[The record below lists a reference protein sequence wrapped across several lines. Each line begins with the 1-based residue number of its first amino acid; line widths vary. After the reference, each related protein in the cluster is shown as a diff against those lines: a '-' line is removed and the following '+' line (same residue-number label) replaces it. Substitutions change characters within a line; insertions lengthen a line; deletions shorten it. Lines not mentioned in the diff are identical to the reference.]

1 MYRLLRAELISAVS
15 HRVLVRRRSLGALRR
30 MPPVERLGLVTNG
43 RGLLKTTKDRAQA
56 GDADFPHDRVAAF
69 GASHGTDMI

>member
-1 MYRLLRAELISAVS
+1 
-15 HRVLVRRRSLGALRR
+15 